1 LQLELH
7 SFETGAYT
15 VFQND
20 GSFRRHT
27 GMRLNKKIN
36 GVKRYSSM
44 KKTSQSGMGIVSILT
59 LIFIVLKLT
68 KLISWSWVWVLSPLW
83 ITAVLTLIVFS
94 LILIGGKIK
103 KGKW

>member
-1 LQLELH
+1 
-7 SFETGAYT
+7 
-15 VFQND
+15 
-20 GSFRRHT
+20 
-27 GMRLNKKIN
+27 
-36 GVKRYSSM
+36 M

-103 KGKW
+103 KRKW

>member
-1 LQLELH
+1 
-7 SFETGAYT
+7 
-15 VFQND
+15 
-20 GSFRRHT
+20 
-27 GMRLNKKIN
+27 
-36 GVKRYSSM
+36 M